1 MTFRAN
7 YLGERKKAKLKAG
20 NSENKTNVKCA
31 GKIKIN
37 NKSSHVNELLAHL

>member
-20 NSENKTNVKCA
+20 NSESKTNVKCA
-31 GKIKIN
+31 GKKKN
-37 NKSSHVNELLAHL
+37 NKSSHVNELFAHL